1 VTDSSALPQAASLA
15 LDSADDADTER
26 IGADLARALPA
37 AVPRALCVHLCGDL
51 GAGKTT
57 WVRGFL
63 RALGATGPVRSPTY
77 GLMESYPLPPWSVL
91 HLDLYRLRDPAEVLA
106 LGLRDHDLPGSV
118 WLIEWPERGGGQIP
132 PPDLRIELEA
142 ALPVHRLRI
151 GAASVEGRAWLAR
164 FSGRQTP

>member
-26 IGADLARALPA
+26 IGADLARALPD

-77 GLMESYPLPPWSVL
+77 GLLESYPLPPWSVL

-106 LGLRDHDLPGSV
+106 LGLRDHDRPGSV
-118 WLIEWPERGGGQIP
+118 WLIEWPDRGGEQIP

-142 ALPVHRLRI
+142 AQPVHRLRI
-151 GAASVEGRAWLAR
+151 GAVSAEGRAWLAR
-164 FSGRQTP
+164 FSDRQTP

>member
-1 VTDSSALPQAASLA
+1 VTDAPALPHAASLA
-15 LDSADDADTER
+15 LDSADDAVTER

-63 RALGATGPVRSPTY
+63 RELGATGPVRSPTY
-77 GLMESYPLPPWSVL
+77 GLMEAYPLPPWSVL

-132 PPDLRIELEA
+132 PPDLRIDLEA
-142 ALPVHRLRI
+142 AQPVHRIRI
-151 GAASVEGRAWLAR
+151 HGLSAEGRAWLAR
-164 FSGRQTP
+164 FGDHRTP